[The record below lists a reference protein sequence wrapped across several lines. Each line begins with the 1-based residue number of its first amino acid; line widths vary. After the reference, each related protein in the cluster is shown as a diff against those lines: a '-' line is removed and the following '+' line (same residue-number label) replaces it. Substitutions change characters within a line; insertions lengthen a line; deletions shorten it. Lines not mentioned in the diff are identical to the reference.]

1 MANLTIR
8 NVDDRTKQTL
18 RVRAARH
25 GVSMEEEARRILKEA
40 LGRPSAPGG
49 LGSRLLARFAASA
62 TDEFVVPPR
71 QAPREAPEWDSS
83 E

>member
-1 MANLTIR
+1 
-8 NVDDRTKQTL
+8 
-18 RVRAARH
+18 
-25 GVSMEEEARRILKEA
+25 MEEEARRILKEA